1 MVMFNYV
8 YVLIWLNG
16 KNLGKMDKFL
26 FWCGF
31 CIINMVVIICI
42 CVMNKIMMLL
52 KNEYFKSIKR
62 GIKFRIIV
70 FYLKQN

>member
-52 KNEYFKSIKR
+52 KNEYYKSIKR

-70 FYLKQN
+70 FYLK

>member
-26 FWCGF
+26 FCCGF

-42 CVMNKIMMLL
+42 CVMNKIMMLF

-70 FYLKQN
+70 FYLK

>member
-8 YVLIWLNG
+8 CVLIWLNG

-70 FYLKQN
+70 FYLK

>member
-1 MVMFNYV
+1 MVMLNYV

-26 FWCGF
+26 FWCGY

-42 CVMNKIMMLL
+42 CVMDKIMMLL

-70 FYLKQN
+70 FYLK

>member
-70 FYLKQN
+70 FYLK